1 MHKILLV
8 IMMVKIFF
16 RGWRGIG
23 SASHSS
29 AREVLGLFMFGGIKG
44 QQRHDILGGNDDDN
58 HNQMA
63 HLRTGQRLA
72 LKKCKFG
79 SEITLTQK

>member
-1 MHKILLV
+1 
-8 IMMVKIFF
+8 MMVKNFC

-23 SASHSS
+23 SASHSL

-44 QQRHDILGGNDDDN
+44 QHHHDLLGDKDEVN
-58 HNQMA
+58 HNQMGDP
-63 HLRTGQRLA
+63 RTGQRLA

>member
-1 MHKILLV
+1 
-8 IMMVKIFF
+8 MMVKIFF
-16 RGWRGIG
+16 RGWTGIG
-23 SASHSS
+23 SASHSL

-44 QQRHDILGGNDDDN
+44 QHHHDLLGDKDDDN